1 MLNVSQR
8 TTNLKYGLVSMDV
21 YILVMDNKI
30 IFFGHFLVF
39 FGTFWGSNLK
49 VMGTVETFIPL
60 IWDLATTNWKYG
72 LVSAAVYFLVKDN
85 KGHFLVVL
93 GVFLP
98 LFGDVPPKL
107 RVPLNPAW
115 TPHSKKVCHVSVA

>member
-1 MLNVSQR
+1 MLNVSRR
-8 TTNLKYGLVSMDV
+8 TTNLKYGFESMAV
-21 YILVMDNKI
+21 YILVMDKQ
-30 IFFGHFLVF
+30 IFVLGIFWHFLN
-39 FGTFWGSNLK
+39 FWGYNPK

-115 TPHSKKVCHVSVA
+115 TPHSEKVCHVSVA